1 MKNQTGMSP
10 TMKIAAVAILT
21 AVTALFTFVKVP
33 IAPTRGYFNLSDVAI
48 FFSALTIGPFTALL
62 AGGLG
67 TALADIISGYPQ
79 WAPISFVVHGL
90 QGLVIGLLARR
101 GGVLNLSMGAAAGTI
116 IMCTG
121 YFLAGWLMVGLGP
134 ALAEVPINLLQNLA
148 GIIGGVSLHL
158 AIKKAYPPIAGISW

>member
-1 MKNQTGMSP
+1 
-10 TMKIAAVAILT
+10 MKISAVAILT
-21 AVTALFTFVKVP
+21 AVTALFTFVRVP
-33 IAPTRGYFNLSDVAI
+33 FAPTRGYFNISDVAI
-48 FFSALTIGPFTALL
+48 FFTALTIGPFTALL

-67 TALADIISGYPQ
+67 TALADIISGYAQ

-101 GGVLNLSMGAAAGTI
+101 GGVLNLGMGAVAGTVT
-116 IMCTG
+116 MCTG
-121 YFLAGWLMVGLGP
+121 YLLAGWLMVGLGA

-158 AIKKAYPPIAGISW
+158 AVKKAYPPIAGISW

>member
-1 MKNQTGMSP
+1 MKNETGLSP
-10 TMKIAAVAILT
+10 TIRISAVAILT
-21 AVTALFTFVKVP
+21 AVTALFTLVRVP
-33 IAPTRGYFNLSDVAI
+33 FAPTRGYFNLSDVAI

-67 TALADIISGYPQ
+67 TAMADIISGYAQ

-101 GGVLNLSMGAAAGTI
+101 GGILNLGLGAAAGTV

-121 YFLAGWLMVGLGP
+121 YLLAGWLMVGLGA

-158 AIKKAYPPIAGISW
+158 AVKKAYPPIAGIRW

>member
-1 MKNQTGMSP
+1 
-10 TMKIAAVAILT
+10 MKIAAVAILT
-21 AVTALFTFVKVP
+21 AVTALFTFVRVP
-33 IAPTRGYFNLSDVAI
+33 FAPTRGYFNLSDMAI

-101 GGVLNLSMGAAAGTI
+101 GGVLNLSMGAAAGTVT
-116 IMCTG
+116 MCTG
-121 YFLAGWLMVGLGP
+121 YLLGGWLILGLGPGP

-158 AIKKAYPPIAGISW
+158 AVKKAYPPIAGISW

>member
-1 MKNQTGMSP
+1 M
-10 TMKIAAVAILT
+10 
-21 AVTALFTFVKVP
+21 
-33 IAPTRGYFNLSDVAI
+33 AI
-48 FFSALTIGPFTALL
+48 FFTALTIGPFTALL

-67 TALADIISGYPQ
+67 TALADIISGYAQ

-101 GGVLNLSMGAAAGTI
+101 GGVLYLGMGAAAGTVT
-116 IMCTG
+116 MCTG
-121 YFLAGWLMVGLGP
+121 YLLAGWLMVGLGA

-158 AIKKAYPPIAGISW
+158 AVKKAYPPIAGISW

>member
-1 MKNQTGMSP
+1 MKNETGLSP
-10 TMKIAAVAILT
+10 TIKIAAVAILT
-21 AVTALFTFVKVP
+21 AVTALFTFVRVP
-33 IAPTRGYFNLSDVAI
+33 FAPTRGYFNLSDVAI

-101 GGVLNLSMGAAAGTI
+101 GGVLNLSMGAVAGTVT
-116 IMCTG
+116 MCTG
-121 YFLAGWLMVGLGP
+121 YLLGGWLMVGLAA

-158 AIKKAYPPIAGISW
+158 AIKKAYPPIAGINW